1 MGEIKVG
8 DRVRIVKEFWGGIES
23 SNDGKTG
30 TVVNVTDNLVYPY
43 LVKPDGW
50 QHPTRNGILCQEVEP
65 LVPEKQPVI
74 IITSDGKTTIATKRL
89 GKRVLGRCIAVCSDD
104 DEYDYDT
111 GASIAMAR
119 LIGAKVEFVKDE
131 EPPKP
136 EKPKRYTG
144 TVVCLESNELSFTP
158 GKVYEVNDG
167 FIVDDFGIRRSR
179 PASDFEDFRS
189 SWWFTAAEGSDFHDA
204 RFAEVVT
211 RK

>member
-1 MGEIKVG
+1 MGNIKVG
-8 DRVRIVKEFWGGIES
+8 DRVRIVKEYWGGIES

-30 TVVNVTDNLVYPY
+30 TVVKVTDNLVYPFF
-43 LVKPDGW
+43 VKPDGW
-50 QHPTRNGILCQEVEP
+50 HHHTLDGILCQEVEP

-119 LIGAKVEFVKDE
+119 LIGAKVEFVNEKKE
-131 EPPKP
+131 PQKPPKP
-136 EKPKRYTG
+136 ENFTG
-144 TVVCLESNELSFTP
+144 KVVCLESLREWWTP
-158 GKVYEVNDG
+158 GKTYDVFDG
-167 FIVDDFGIRRSR
+167 VIFDDDSVDRRRYAKDFDTFY
-179 PASDFEDFRS
+179 A
-189 SWWFTAAEGSDFHDA
+189 SWWSGESELREA
-204 RFAEVVT
+204 RFAEVVE